1 MEKTNFLSADFVIK
15 KDKATTQIIVKAG
28 NTYPETTCYTISE
41 ALQQL
46 IKRCNAQKQIDIYDS
61 WYDGI
66 QDKKEIRVAYLR
78 IGDNSTK
85 IKFIASALN
94 DLEASDIYSIIY
106 NFFDCVKK
114 WYDSIVE
121 FETNYHIEI

>member
-15 KDKATTQIIVKAG
+15 KDKATTQIIIKAG
-28 NTYPETTCYTISE
+28 NSYAETTCYTITD
-41 ALQQL
+41 ALKQL

-94 DLEASDIYSIIY
+94 YLEASDIHTIIY
-106 NFFDCVKK
+106 NFFYDVKK

-121 FETNYHIEI
+121 FETNYRIEI